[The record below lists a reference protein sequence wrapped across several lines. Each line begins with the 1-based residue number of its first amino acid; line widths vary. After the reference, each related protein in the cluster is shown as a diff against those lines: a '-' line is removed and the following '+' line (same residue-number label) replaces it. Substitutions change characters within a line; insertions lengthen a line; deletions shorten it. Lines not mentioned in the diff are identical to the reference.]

1 VLDDDLDNPDGYNLH
16 SGRAT
21 VSYQYDDL
29 YRLTREYCSPGS
41 NSYRREY
48 GYEYWYDAVGNRTKM
63 RFYNVYHDPVWN
75 EETEQYDYTPTW
87 ETTTY
92 QYSSRNEL
100 TKTYEDASDTTTTFS
115 YDLRGNLTKRGG
127 TEYYWDSQDR
137 LTKVYDGSKT
147 VQYKYDLMGRPRC
160 ASFCS
165 LIPAEGLVHIHRTR
179 ESLLPTCGK
188 AFTKKKE
195 TPAV

>member
-1 VLDDDLDNPDGYNLH
+1 
-16 SGRAT
+16 
-21 VSYQYDDL
+21 
-29 YRLTREYCSPGS
+29 
-41 NSYRREY
+41 
-48 GYEYWYDAVGNRTKM
+48 M

-100 TKTYEDASDTTTTFS
+100 TKTYQDASDTTTTFS

-127 TEYYWDSQDR
+127 TEYYWDSQDH

-147 VQYKYDLMGRPRC
+147 VQYKYDLMGVPSSVAYFC
-160 ASFCS
+160 ASPPS
-165 LIPAEGLVHIHRTR
+165 NSMT
-179 ESLLPTCGK
+179 
-188 AFTKKKE
+188 
-195 TPAV
+195 